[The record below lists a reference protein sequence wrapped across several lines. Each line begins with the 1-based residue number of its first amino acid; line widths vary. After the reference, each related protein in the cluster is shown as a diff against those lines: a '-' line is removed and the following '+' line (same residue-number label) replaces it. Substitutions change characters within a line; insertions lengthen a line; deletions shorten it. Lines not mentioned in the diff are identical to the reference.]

1 MNTAVIYLKA
11 EFDNDATVV
20 ARITLAM
27 VRDYEGIRDI
37 IKDGEYLV
45 DVNTITKSFNEET
58 DDYVFTMASE
68 RIPINQMAMHY
79 FGSNFKVVDKYAWR
93 QMWNS
98 AWLVY
103 SPYQD

>member
-11 EFDNDATVV
+11 EFDNDTTIV

-27 VRDYEGIRDI
+27 VRDYEGIKDI

-45 DVNTITKSFNEET
+45 DVNTITRSFNEKT
-58 DDYVFTMASE
+58 DDYVFTMASK
-68 RIPINQMAMHY
+68 RITINQMAMHY
-79 FGSNFKVVDKYAWR
+79 FDSNFKVADVYAWR

-98 AWLVY
+98 AWMVY
-103 SPYQD
+103 APYEN